1 MWFSKRVLRT
11 HIDGRRSFGEMRLS
25 QRVFAS
31 LLDRGMIGRPKYREA
46 IYLLPIVV
54 VAVALLSAGV
64 GRAATPTFVAI
75 TNVSVFDTGKEQML
89 PRQSVLIE
97 GDQIRA
103 VGPSV
108 PIPQGAQVINGKG
121 KYLIPGLIDAHVHL
135 VHLTD
140 RTHVAGEE
148 FLPMFLGAGVTSI
161 RSTGDAVEAEQR
173 ICRHVD
179 QHPELCPRVFMASPL
194 IDGDPPVHKDVGLAV
209 TKSDQ
214 VPKLVEQMKQAG
226 VSTLKMYVGTR
237 RDIGQL
243 VIQEGH
249 RRGLVVTGHLG
260 RYAAQDAVAD
270 GIDCLEH
277 IWGVID
283 FIVPRGRTRAD
294 VDLNNPQAVQ
304 LIAAIKE
311 HHVSIDPTLV
321 VFRDMVILGDQLE
334 YIEHP
339 DNKKVP
345 ERMRTGWQHLAKERN
360 FDFASVN
367 DRRQEFR
374 KYEELTGMLYRAG
387 VTLLAGTDAPEP
399 FVCPGFS
406 LHQELEL
413 LVESGLPPAAAL
425 KCATIN
431 NARILQQE
439 KTLGGIE
446 VGKLADLVLLRL
458 DPLKDIHNT
467 RSIEKV
473 IHAGRVLDPKE
484 ILEAVPV
491 K

>member
-135 VHLTD
+135 VHLSD
-140 RTHVAGEE
+140 RTHVVGEE
-148 FLPMFLGAGVTSI
+148 FLPMFLGAGVTSV
-161 RSTGDAVEAEQR
+161 RSTGDGVEAEKR
-173 ICRHVD
+173 ISRHAD
-179 QHPELCPRVFMASPL
+179 QHPEICPRVFMASPL
-194 IDGDPPVHKDVGLAV
+194 IDGDPPFHKDVGLAI
-209 TKSDQ
+209 TKTDQ
-214 VPKLVEQMKQAG
+214 VPKLVEEMQEAG
-226 VSTLKMYVGTR
+226 VTTLKMYVGTSR
-237 RDIGQL
+237 EIGQL
-243 VIQEGH
+243 VIAEGH
-249 RRGLVVTGHLG
+249 RKGLVVAGHLG

-277 IWGVID
+277 IWGIIV
-283 FIVPRGRTRAD
+283 FIVPRGQTRAN
-294 VDLNNPQAVQ
+294 VDLNNPKALQ
-304 LIAAIKE
+304 LIAAVKQ
-311 HHVSIDPTLV
+311 HNVAVDPTLV
-321 VFRDMVILGDQLE
+321 VFRDMVVLGDQPE
-334 YIEHP
+334 YIGHP
-339 DNKKVP
+339 DNAKVP
-345 ERMRTGWQHLAKERN
+345 ARMREGWQHLQKERQ
-360 FDFASVN
+360 FIPESVEP
-367 DRRQEFR
+367 RREEFR
-374 KYEELTGMLYRAG
+374 KYQELTGVLYHAG
-387 VTLLAGTDAPEP
+387 VTLLAGTDSPEP

-413 LVESGLPPAAAL
+413 LVESGLPSGAAIN
-425 KCATIN
+425 CATIN
-431 NARILQQE
+431 NARILKQD
-439 KTLGGIE
+439 KNLGSIE
-446 VGKLADLVLLRL
+446 AGKLADLVLLRL

-467 RSIEKV
+467 RSIAKV
-473 IHAGRVLDPKE
+473 IRAGRVLDPDE
-484 ILEAVPV
+484 ILRAVPV
-491 K
+491 H

>member
-1 MWFSKRVLRT
+1 MLS
-11 HIDGRRSFGEMRLS
+11 RLKYEKVTDLLTAAVVMAA
-25 QRVFAS
+25 VF
-31 LLDRGMIGRPKYREA
+31 
-46 IYLLPIVV
+46 
-54 VAVALLSAGV
+54 SAGV
-64 GRAATPTFVAI
+64 GSAATQASVAI
-75 TNVSVFDTGKEQML
+75 TNVSVFDTVKEQML
-89 PRQSVLIE
+89 PGQSVIIE
-97 GDQIRA
+97 GDRIQA

-108 PIPQGAQVINGKG
+108 PIPQGSLVINGEG
-121 KYLIPGLIDAHVHL
+121 QFLIPGLIDAHVHL

-148 FLPMFLGAGVTSI
+148 FLPLFLGAGITSV
-161 RSTGDAVEAEQR
+161 RSTGDAVDGEQR

-179 QHPELCPRVFMASPL
+179 QHPEVCPRVFMASPL
-194 IDGDPPVHKDVGLAV
+194 IDGDPPFHKDVGLAV
-209 TKSDQ
+209 TKADQ
-214 VPKLVEQMKQAG
+214 VAKLAEDMQQAG
-226 VSTLKMYVGTR
+226 VTTIKMYVGTS
-237 RDIGQL
+237 RDIGRL

-249 RRGLVVTGHLG
+249 RRGLVVTAHLG

-283 FIVPRGRTRAD
+283 FIVPRGQTRAN
-294 VDLNNPQAVQ
+294 VDLNNPRALQ

-311 HHVSIDPTLV
+311 HHVAIDPTLV
-321 VFRDMVILGDQLE
+321 VFRDMVILGDQSE

-339 DNKKVP
+339 DNAKVP
-345 ERMRTGWQHLAKERN
+345 ERMREGWQHLSKERN
-360 FDFASVN
+360 FDFATV
-367 DRRQEFR
+367 DARRQEFR
-374 KYEELTGMLYRAG
+374 KYEELTGILYRAG
-387 VTLLAGTDAPEP
+387 ITLLAGTDAPEP

-431 NARILQQE
+431 NARILKQDKQ
-439 KTLGGIE
+439 LGSIE

-467 RSIEKV
+467 RSIAKV
-473 IHAGRVLDPKE
+473 IRAGRVLDPHQ
-484 ILEAVPV
+484 ILQAVPV